1 MAGLAGYAAVCR
13 VRENIARARTVE
25 AVCEIAD
32 IRLTDADTTT
42 TAADNTGG
50 DPLTVLAQVVTEV
63 AVTLGLSQSATR
75 PLLTVGQ
82 ELSRMPLTALRF
94 VFGGVDWPRIQVLTA
109 VLGKASD
116 ATIAALEFEAVAA
129 AERLTPRSLRLW
141 LWRLWFAHD
150 RDEAAAAQESTVR
163 SSRGMRVRRDC
174 GGASVL
180 EAIVTDLEGAEVD
193 ALVTEIA
200 ATVCQQDPRSSTAL
214 RVDGLMALIHGEHAL
229 ECHCGRGERCP
240 LDGAADRPDPRRG
253 PLVQILLDAET
264 LLGLRQNPAVLADGT
279 PLDPELARLIATDA
293 HWQGLLTELHDVLT
307 ARTPHT
313 HQPSPTETQTQ
324 DADKTAAATNQ
335 RQVPRKMLSSL
346 RIRVPRLIHRGRI
359 RRAGTVPTPTSTP
372 TNGRGMPN
380 HTGLPNNTGLLSDT
394 VRAQITAT
402 LLAAITADPTLAAG
416 PHPDGHGG
424 DTEPPPGALTY
435 RPTTDLAARVRM
447 TYRTCTHPGCD
458 VPSADCEL
466 DHIVP
471 YDHHATHRGGW
482 TIETNLHPVCTAHH
496 KHKTANAATVA
507 YLAGGII
514 LWTHTTGTRTLT
526 FPELGCPTTARTRRH
541 RRGRPVPEPDTTT
554 PTWWEQHMSPA
565 TPEPTTADL
574 RHAPTDT
581 ARTRIR
587 LLRRK
592 LRQHKTIQHLRE
604 RKKPPPF

>member
-13 VRENIARARTVE
+13 VQENIARARTVE

-32 IRLTDADTTT
+32 IRLADADG
-42 TAADNTGG
+42 TGG
-50 DPLTVLAQVVTEV
+50 DPATVLAQVVTEV
-63 AVTLGLSQSATR
+63 AVSLGLSQSAAR
-75 PLLTVGQ
+75 PLLSVGQ

-94 VFGGVDWPRIQVLTA
+94 VFGGVDWPRVQVLTA

-163 SSRGMRVRRDC
+163 SNRGMRVRRDC
-174 GGASVL
+174 GGASIL
-180 EAIVTDLEGAEVD
+180 EAIVTDLEGAEVE

-200 ATVCQQDPRSSTAL
+200 ATVCREDPRSATAL

-229 ECHCGRGERCP
+229 ECQCRRGERCP
-240 LDGAADRPDPRRG
+240 HDGAADRPDPRRG

-307 ARTPHT
+307 TRTPHT
-313 HQPSPTETQTQ
+313 RQPSHTGTQTQ
-324 DADKTAAATNQ
+324 DAENTEAAQDTETAGGTVTPDETGAAETN
-335 RQVPRKMLSSL
+335 RRPVPTTVLSPL

-372 TNGRGMPN
+372 TRGR
-380 HTGLPNNTGLLSDT
+380 GLPNRTGLLNRSGLPNRSGLLSDT

-416 PHPDGHGG
+416 IHPDG
-424 DTEPPPGALTY
+424 
-435 RPTTDLAARVRM
+435 
-447 TYRTCTHPGCD
+447 
-458 VPSADCEL
+458 
-466 DHIVP
+466 
-471 YDHHATHRGGW
+471 
-482 TIETNLHPVCTAHH
+482 
-496 KHKTANAATVA
+496 
-507 YLAGGII
+507 
-514 LWTHTTGTRTLT
+514 
-526 FPELGCPTTARTRRH
+526 
-541 RRGRPVPEPDTTT
+541 
-554 PTWWEQHMSPA
+554 
-565 TPEPTTADL
+565 
-574 RHAPTDT
+574 
-581 ARTRIR
+581 
-587 LLRRK
+587 
-592 LRQHKTIQHLRE
+592 
-604 RKKPPPF
+604 

>member
-1 MAGLAGYAAVCR
+1 M
-13 VRENIARARTVE
+13 E

-42 TAADNTGG
+42 TADNTGG

-94 VFGGVDWPRIQVLTA
+94 VLGGIDWPRIQVLTA

-116 ATIAALEFEAVAA
+116 ATIAALEHEAVAA

-141 LWRLWFAHD
+141 LWRLWLAHD
-150 RDEAAAAQESTVR
+150 RDEAAAAQERTVR
-163 SSRGMRVRRDC
+163 SSRGMRVRRDS

-200 ATVCQQDPRSSTAL
+200 ATVCQQDPRSTTAL

-307 ARTPHT
+307 TRTPHT
-313 HQPSPTETQTQ
+313 RQPSHTGTQTQ
-324 DADKTAAATNQ
+324 DAENTEAAQDTETAGGTVTPDETGAAATN
-335 RQVPRKMLSSL
+335 RRPVPTTVLSPL
-346 RIRVPRLIHRGRI
+346 RIRVSRLIHRGRI

-372 TNGRGMPN
+372 ISGRGMPN
-380 HTGLPNNTGLLSDT
+380 HTGLPDNTGLLSDT

-416 PHPDGHGG
+416 IHPDGHGG

-458 VPSADCEL
+458 
-466 DHIVP
+466 
-471 YDHHATHRGGW
+471 
-482 TIETNLHPVCTAHH
+482 
-496 KHKTANAATVA
+496 
-507 YLAGGII
+507 
-514 LWTHTTGTRTLT
+514 
-526 FPELGCPTTARTRRH
+526 
-541 RRGRPVPEPDTTT
+541 
-554 PTWWEQHMSPA
+554 
-565 TPEPTTADL
+565 
-574 RHAPTDT
+574 
-581 ARTRIR
+581 
-587 LLRRK
+587 
-592 LRQHKTIQHLRE
+592 
-604 RKKPPPF
+604 

>member
-1 MAGLAGYAAVCR
+1 MFDTGVSAGSSTACVAGLAGYAAVCR

-32 IRLTDADTTT
+32 IRLTDADTT
-42 TAADNTGG
+42 GG
-50 DPLTVLAQVVTEV
+50 DPLTVLAQAVTEV

-94 VFGGVDWPRIQVLTA
+94 VFGGIDWPRIQVLTA

-116 ATIAALEFEAVAA
+116 ATIAALEHEAVAA

-141 LWRLWFAHD
+141 LWRLWLAHD
-150 RDEAAAAQESTVR
+150 RDEAAAAQERTAR
-163 SSRGMRVRRDC
+163 SSRAMRVRRDS

-193 ALVTEIA
+193 AVVTEIA
-200 ATVCQQDPRSSTAL
+200 ATVCQQDPRSTTAL

-229 ECHCGRGERCP
+229 ECHCGRGEHCP
-240 LDGAADRPDPRRG
+240 QDGAADRPDPRRG

-313 HQPSPTETQTQ
+313 QTQGEPAKADPPGSTASPDDTVTRDDTVTSEDTGLGDTDTEPDDTETVVDEDPSRTRAG
-324 DADKTAAATNQ
+324 DAGSTGGEGGSIQ
-335 RQVPRKMLSSL
+335 RISGKILSPL

-372 TNGRGMPN
+372 TSGRGRGMPN
-380 HTGLPNNTGLLSDT
+380 RTGLLTGSGLPDSTGLLSDT

-416 PHPDGHGG
+416 IHPDGHGG

-435 RPTTDLAARVRM
+435 RP
-447 TYRTCTHPGCD
+447 
-458 VPSADCEL
+458 
-466 DHIVP
+466 
-471 YDHHATHRGGW
+471 
-482 TIETNLHPVCTAHH
+482 
-496 KHKTANAATVA
+496 
-507 YLAGGII
+507 
-514 LWTHTTGTRTLT
+514 
-526 FPELGCPTTARTRRH
+526 
-541 RRGRPVPEPDTTT
+541 
-554 PTWWEQHMSPA
+554 
-565 TPEPTTADL
+565 
-574 RHAPTDT
+574 
-581 ARTRIR
+581 
-587 LLRRK
+587 
-592 LRQHKTIQHLRE
+592 
-604 RKKPPPF
+604 

>member
-1 MAGLAGYAAVCR
+1 
-13 VRENIARARTVE
+13 
-25 AVCEIAD
+25 
-32 IRLTDADTTT
+32 
-42 TAADNTGG
+42 
-50 DPLTVLAQVVTEV
+50 
-63 AVTLGLSQSATR
+63 
-75 PLLTVGQ
+75 
-82 ELSRMPLTALRF
+82 
-94 VFGGVDWPRIQVLTA
+94 
-109 VLGKASD
+109 
-116 ATIAALEFEAVAA
+116 
-129 AERLTPRSLRLW
+129 
-141 LWRLWFAHD
+141 
-150 RDEAAAAQESTVR
+150 
-163 SSRGMRVRRDC
+163 
-174 GGASVL
+174 GASVL

-200 ATVCQQDPRSSTAL
+200 ATVCREDPRSTTAL

-229 ECHCGRGERCP
+229 ECQCGRGERCP

-313 HQPSPTETQTQ
+313 HQPSHTETQTQ
-324 DADKTAAATNQ
+324 EAEKTEAAQDTEIPGDTGTHTDTDTGTPVDAGLGDTETEDHESTDDEAADRPGTDGPGNAGTGAAATNQ
-335 RQVPRKMLSSL
+335 RQVPRKMLSPL

-359 RRAGTVPTPTSTP
+359 RRAGTVPTPT
-372 TNGRGMPN
+372 NGRGLPSA
-380 HTGLPNNTGLLSDT
+380 TGLPNNTGLLSDT

-471 YDHHATHRGGW
+471 YDHHAPHRGGW

-541 RRGRPVPEPDTTT
+541 RRGRPVPEPDIST

-592 LRQHKTIQHLRE
+592 LRQPKTIQHLRE

>member
-1 MAGLAGYAAVCR
+1 M
-13 VRENIARARTVE
+13 E

-32 IRLTDADTTT
+32 IRLIDADNTDADTTT
-42 TAADNTGG
+42 TTADNAGG

-94 VFGGVDWPRIQVLTA
+94 VFGGIDWPRSQVLTA

-116 ATIAALEFEAVAA
+116 ATIAALEHEAVAA

-141 LWRLWFAHD
+141 LWLWRLWLAHD
-150 RDEAAAAQESTVR
+150 RDEAAAAQERTVR
-163 SSRGMRVRRDC
+163 SSRGMRVRRDS

-200 ATVCQQDPRSSTAL
+200 ATVCRGDPRSTTAL

-229 ECHCGRGERCP
+229 ECQCGRGEHCP

-307 ARTPHT
+307 TRTPHT
-313 HQPSPTETQTQ
+313 RQPSHTGTQTQ
-324 DADKTAAATNQ
+324 DAENTEAAQDTETAGGTVTPDETGAAETN
-335 RQVPRKMLSSL
+335 RRPVPTTVLSPL

-372 TNGRGMPN
+372 TSGRGLPSA
-380 HTGLPNNTGLLSDT
+380 TGLPDNTGLLSDT

-416 PHPDGHGG
+416 PHPDGHAGE
-424 DTEPPPGALTY
+424 TEPPPGALTY
-435 RPTTDLAARVRM
+435 R
-447 TYRTCTHPGCD
+447 
-458 VPSADCEL
+458 
-466 DHIVP
+466 
-471 YDHHATHRGGW
+471 
-482 TIETNLHPVCTAHH
+482 
-496 KHKTANAATVA
+496 
-507 YLAGGII
+507 
-514 LWTHTTGTRTLT
+514 
-526 FPELGCPTTARTRRH
+526 
-541 RRGRPVPEPDTTT
+541 
-554 PTWWEQHMSPA
+554 
-565 TPEPTTADL
+565 
-574 RHAPTDT
+574 
-581 ARTRIR
+581 
-587 LLRRK
+587 
-592 LRQHKTIQHLRE
+592 
-604 RKKPPPF
+604 